1 MNTDISRRIG
11 TQVRLGTPETT
22 YEGFRKVHDFGMGSC
37 QLMTNAYS
45 LTKENADAV
54 TAASREFGVAVTAV
68 WAAWSGPAEWN
79 FTSGPATL
87 GLVPLAYRQKRLD
100 EICAQADFAAGI
112 GVTDVITHVGFLPE
126 NMDDPNFNSI
136 CACLR
141 WLCRRLEAQG
151 QYFLFET
158 GQETPTTLLRAIET
172 TGCPNMGVN
181 LDTANLILYGRGS
194 TVDAIDVIG
203 RFVRNTHMK
212 DGFYPTNGRELGRE
226 VPLGEGKANIKEVIR
241 RLEEIGY
248 TGCYC
253 VEREISGI
261 KQLEDIQAAR
271 DLIAGTLGEIYAG
284 KE

>member
-1 MNTDISRRIG
+1 MSKDIFRRIG

-22 YEGFRKVHDFGMGSC
+22 YEGFRRVHEFGMGCC
-37 QLMTNAYS
+37 QLMTNAGAV
-45 LTKENADAV
+45 TKENADAV
-54 TAASREFGVAVTAV
+54 VSASKEFDITVSAV

-79 FTSGPATL
+79 FYGGPQTL
-87 GLVPLAYRQKRLD
+87 GLVPVAYRQKRLD

-126 NMDDPNFNSI
+126 DPNDSNFPSI

-158 GQETPTTLLRAIET
+158 GQETPTTLLRTIES
-172 TGCPNMGVN
+172 TGCPNMGIN

-194 TVDAIDVIG
+194 TVDALDVFG
-203 RFVRNTHMK
+203 GYVRNTHMK
-212 DGFYPTNGRELGRE
+212 DGMYPTTGRELGRE
-226 VPLGEGKANIKEVIR
+226 VPLGEGKANIREVIR

-248 TGCYC
+248 TGIYC

-271 DLIAGTLGEIYAG
+271 DLIAGELEKIY

>member
-1 MNTDISRRIG
+1 MMDKKISARLG

-22 YEGFRKVHDFGMGSC
+22 YEGFRRVHEFGMGSC

-45 LTKENADAV
+45 LTKENAEAI
-54 TAASREFGVAVTAV
+54 TAASKEYDITVTAV

-79 FTSGPATL
+79 FYGGPQTL
-87 GLVPLAYRQKRLD
+87 GLVPPAYRQKRLD

-112 GVTDVITHVGFLPE
+112 GVTDVITHVGFIPE
-126 NMDDPNFNSI
+126 DPNDPNFPSI

-141 WLCRRLEAQG
+141 WLCGRLGAQG

-158 GQETPTTLLRAIET
+158 GQETPATLLRAIEE

-194 TVDAIDVIG
+194 TVDALDVIG
-203 RFVRNTHMK
+203 RYVRNTHMK
-212 DGFYPTNGRELGRE
+212 DGLYPTTGRALGRE
-226 VPLGEGKANIKEVIR
+226 VPLGEGKADIKNVIR

-248 TGCYC
+248 SGCYC

-261 KQLEDIQAAR
+261 KQLEDIQSAR
-271 DLIAGTLGEIYAG
+271 DLIAGALKEIYG
-284 KE
+284 